1 MERIVILGATSEIA
15 QHTQRILAR
24 GQKEMLLVARS
35 PERLRSVA
43 ADLRVRGAKQVI
55 EYTADLADVSQ
66 HAQLVSFVME
76 NFPDF
81 ETVLLAYGS
90 MLPQEKCRHSV
101 DLSMREWHTNFT
113 SAASLLTL
121 FADVLEQRGS
131 GCLAVITSVAGDR
144 GRSANY
150 VYGAGKAGLN
160 AFLEGLRGRLHRS
173 KVRVLTIKPGP
184 VRTPMT
190 SEMEQGNLFVEPT
203 EVAADICQALES
215 GLKETLYTPAYWR
228 YIMAAINLVP
238 ETIFKKLSI

>member
-1 MERIVILGATSEIA
+1 MDRIVVLGATSEIA
-15 QHTQRILAR
+15 QHAQRILAR

-35 PERLRSVA
+35 PERLRSVS

-55 EYTADLADVSQ
+55 EYAADLANISE
-66 HAQLVSFVME
+66 HAPLVSFVVD

-81 ETVLLAYGS
+81 DGVLLAYGS
-90 MLPQEKCRHSV
+90 LLPQEKCRHSV
-101 DLSMREWHTNFT
+101 ELSLHEWHTNFI

-121 FADVLEQRGS
+121 FADVMEQRGS
-131 GCLAVITSVAGDR
+131 GCLAVITSVAGDH

-150 VYGAGKAGLN
+150 VYGSAKGGLDI
-160 AFLEGLRGRLHRS
+160 FLQGLRARLHRS

-190 SEMEQGNLFVEPT
+190 AEMPQGSMFAEPAD
-203 EVAADICQALES
+203 VAADICDALET
-215 GLKETLYTPAYWR
+215 GVQETLYTPHYWR

-238 ETIFKKLSI
+238 ETIFKRLSI